1 MGRQGRERIARDFS
15 LAAYTGLFAR
25 LFRSL
30 ARLVIESPSAW
41 RQIFVRME
49 IYFCAYKKNSMRT
62 KISRLPHS
70 ALMPCPTG
78 YNFPRLTAEFS
89 C

>member
-1 MGRQGRERIARDFS
+1 MGQQGRERIARDFS

-49 IYFCAYKKNSMRT
+49 IYFCAHKKIFPCARKFPAFRT
-62 KISRLPHS
+62 
-70 ALMPCPTG
+70 AL
-78 YNFPRLTAEFS
+78 
-89 C
+89 